1 MSLLAEG
8 DKESRDQGGNMEVDI
23 GQWIT
28 VSEAFSL
35 NVFLDVKDR
44 SNSFLLCSCY
54 IVDFNKCTQQSKMNA
69 FLVPSCFTFHI
80 LW

>member
-28 VSEAFSL
+28 VSEAFSF

-44 SNSFLLCSCY
+44 SDVFCVWYCG
-54 IVDFNKCTQQSKMNA
+54 F
-69 FLVPSCFTFHI
+69 
-80 LW
+80 